1 MSLRGCEWS
10 LEESNILRFK
20 LRNLWGGGSLRGAAE
35 GKKKRGT
42 LATGPTSVF

>member
-1 MSLRGCEWS
+1 MVTGG
-10 LEESNILRFK
+10 IKYFK
-20 LRNLWGGGSLRGAAE
+20 VQVEKFMGGGLRGAAE

>member
-1 MSLRGCEWS
+1 MVTGG
-10 LEESNILRFK
+10 IKYFK
-20 LRNLWGGGSLRGAAE
+20 VQVEKFMGGGSLRGAAE